1 MFCISTFFFT
11 SQPLLLFFTLGY
23 YFGRFNTICS
33 LSFLKDMNVKKK
45 KKTIVLYFQNL
56 TFLFYISLSLLIMVV
71 HFSKFKKKK
80 TYQIYKDSKET
91 VYSFQNVLVNLL
103 KDYNVLSALG
113 STDGNFMLFSILFLY
128 YFII

>member
-11 SQPLLLFFTLGY
+11 SQPLLLFFTLGN
-23 YFGRFNTICS
+23 YFGRFSTICS

-45 KKTIVLYFQNL
+45 KTIVLYFKNL
-56 TFLFYISLSLLIMVV
+56 TFLFYISLSWLIMVV
-71 HFSKFKKKK
+71 HFSKLKKKKK
-80 TYQIYKDSKET
+80 TYQIHKDSKET
-91 VYSFQNVLVNLL
+91 VYSFQNVLINLL

>member
-1 MFCISTFFFT
+1 M
-11 SQPLLLFFTLGY
+11 
-23 YFGRFNTICS
+23 
-33 LSFLKDMNVKKK
+33 
-45 KKTIVLYFQNL
+45 
-56 TFLFYISLSLLIMVV
+56 
-71 HFSKFKKKK
+71 
-80 TYQIYKDSKET
+80 YKDSKGT